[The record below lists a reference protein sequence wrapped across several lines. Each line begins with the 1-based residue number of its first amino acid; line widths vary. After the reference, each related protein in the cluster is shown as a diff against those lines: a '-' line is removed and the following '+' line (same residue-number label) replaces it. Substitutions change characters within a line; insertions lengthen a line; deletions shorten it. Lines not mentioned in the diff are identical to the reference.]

1 MTHLTKAL
9 MGTALG
15 LTLGLSLAGAA
26 GAATEMR
33 CSHQLP
39 PAHAVS
45 KVIDRWATEVETLS
59 NGEIDVQI
67 FGADSLVGAK
77 ENIVST
83 AKGDIE
89 CAFSVQFQWGK
100 TLPIMTV
107 TTAPYAF
114 SDLAI
119 WRNWDGSDAANFL
132 EDKLRAKGV
141 ENVVWLFQTNSSV
154 FTSNGKFLTTP
165 ADFEGL
171 KVRGLTP
178 AFDAGLAA
186 LGAAPT
192 ALPGSEVYQAL
203 ATGILDGALTGS
215 DAAVSRKYFEV
226 QDHFVV
232 SPVISVF
239 FHGYVNPAFY
249 AGLSDT
255 AKAALDEAG
264 AKAAVWAV
272 DAAEAGMASAPDDL
286 KAKGVQVHVATA
298 EENAAMSAVMRPA
311 FDSRFNDDDPDSQ
324 TLLDLIDQLRSGS

>member
-1 MTHLTKAL
+1 MNTKL
-9 MGTALG
+9 LSTALG
-15 LTLGLSLAGAA
+15 TVLACSAVNAA
-26 GAATEMR
+26 SAETAMR

-39 PAHAVS
+39 PAHTVAQ
-45 KVIDRWATEVETLS
+45 VINRWAAEVETLS

-67 FGADSLVGAK
+67 FGADSLVGAG
-77 ENIVST
+77 ENIVSV

-114 SDLAI
+114 ADINI
-119 WRNWDGSDAANFL
+119 WRNWDGSEAANFL
-132 EDKLRAKGV
+132 EEKLRGKGV

-154 FTSNGKFLTTP
+154 FTSNGSFLQNP
-165 ADFEGL
+165 ADFEGE
-171 KVRGLTP
+171 KVRGLAP

-192 ALPGSEVYQAL
+192 AIPGSEVYQAL
-203 ATGILDGALTGS
+203 ATGVLDGAMTGS
-215 DAAVSRKYFEV
+215 DAAVSRKYYEV

-232 SPVISVF
+232 SPVISVY
-239 FHGYVNPAFY
+239 FHGYVNPDFY

-272 DAAEAGMASAPDDL
+272 EAAEAGIAAAPGDL
-286 KAKGVQVHVATA
+286 EAKGVQVHIATP
-298 EENAAMSAVMRPA
+298 EENASMEAVMRPA
-311 FDSRFNDDDPDSQ
+311 FDAAFQSDDPDSVK
-324 TLLDLIDQLRSGS
+324 LLELIDQLRSGS

>member
-1 MTHLTKAL
+1 MNTKL
-9 MGTALG
+9 FSTALG
-15 LTLGLSLAGAA
+15 TIMVLGGTAA
-26 GAATEMR
+26 FAETAMR

-39 PAHAVS
+39 PAHNIAQ
-45 KVIDRWATEVETLS
+45 VIDRWADRVGELS
-59 NGEIDVQI
+59 NGEIDVQV
-67 FGADSLVGAK
+67 FGADSLVGAG

-114 SDLAI
+114 SDINI
-119 WRNWDGSDAANFL
+119 WRNWDGSEAANFL
-132 EDKLRAKGV
+132 EDRLRTKGV

-154 FTSNGKFLTTP
+154 FTSNGNYLQTP
-165 ADFEGL
+165 ADFEGM

-203 ATGILDGALTGS
+203 ATGVLDGAMTGT
-215 DAAVSRKYFEV
+215 DAAVSRKYYEV

-239 FHGYVNPAFY
+239 FHGYVNPDFY

-255 AKAALDEAG
+255 AKAALDQAG
-264 AKAAVWAV
+264 QEAAVWAV
-272 DAAEAGMASAPDDL
+272 ESAEEVLAGAPAEL
-286 KAKGVQVHVATA
+286 EAKGVNVHIATD
-298 EENAAMSAVMRPA
+298 EENAAMEAVMRPA
-311 FDSRFNDDDPDSQ
+311 FDEAFKSDDPDSQ
-324 TLLDLIDQLRSGS
+324 TLLGLIDQLRSGS

>member
-1 MTHLTKAL
+1 MRTKLISTAL
-9 MGTALG
+9 GTAL
-15 LTLGLSLAGAA
+15 TFSAVGAA
-26 GAATEMR
+26 SAETPMR

-39 PAHAVS
+39 PAHNVAQ
-45 KVIDRWATEVETLS
+45 VIDRWAEEVETLS

-77 ENIVST
+77 ENIVAT

-114 SDLAI
+114 ADINI
-119 WRNWDGSDAANFL
+119 WKNWDGSDAASLL
-132 EDKLRAKGV
+132 EDKLRTKGV

-154 FTSNGKFLTTP
+154 FTSNGKFMRTP
-165 ADFEGL
+165 ADFEGM

-178 AFDAGLAA
+178 AFDAGLEA

-203 ATGILDGALTGS
+203 ATGVLDGAMTGT
-215 DAAVSRKYFEV
+215 DAAVSRKYYEV

-239 FHGYVNPAFY
+239 FHGYVNPDFY

-255 AKAALDEAG
+255 AKSALDEAG
-264 AKAAVWAV
+264 RKAAVWAV
-272 DAAEAGMASAPDDL
+272 ETAEAELAKAPAVLESKGMN
-286 KAKGVQVHVATA
+286 VHIATDK
-298 EENAAMSAVMRPA
+298 ENAAMEAVMRPA
-311 FDSRFNDDDPDSQ
+311 FDKAFQSDDSDNEK
-324 TLLDLIDQLRSGS
+324 LLDLIDQLRSGS

>member
-1 MTHLTKAL
+1 MKRKAL
-9 MGTALG
+9 TVATAALMAAG
-15 LTLGLSLAGAA
+15 VAGAA
-26 GAATEMR
+26 SAETAMR

-39 PAHAVS
+39 PAHTVAQ
-45 KVIDRWATEVETLS
+45 VIDRWAAEVETLS
-59 NGEIDVQI
+59 GGEIDVQV

-77 ENIVST
+77 ENIVAT

-114 SDLAI
+114 SDLNI
-119 WRNWDGSDAANFL
+119 WRNWDGSEAANFL
-132 EDKLRAKGV
+132 EDKLRGKGV

-154 FTSNGKFLTTP
+154 FTSNGKFLAAP
-165 ADFEGL
+165 ADFAGM
-171 KVRGLTP
+171 KVRGLAP
-178 AFDAGLAA
+178 AFDAGLGA

-192 ALPGSEVYQAL
+192 AIPGSEVYQAL
-203 ATGILDGALTGS
+203 ATGVLDGAMTGS
-215 DAAVSRKYFEV
+215 DAAVSRKYYEV

-232 SPVISVF
+232 SPVISVY
-239 FHGYVNPAFY
+239 FHGYVNPKFY

-272 DAAEAGMASAPDDL
+272 EAAEAGIASAPGDL
-286 KAKGVQVHVATA
+286 EAKGAQVHIATDA
-298 EENAAMSAVMRPA
+298 ENAAMEAAMRPA
-311 FDSRFNDDDPDSQ
+311 FDAAFQSDDPDSVK
-324 TLLDLIDQLRSGS
+324 LLGLIDALRSGS

>member
-1 MTHLTKAL
+1 MKSLFVTTAL
-9 MGTALG
+9 AAVMAIGGTA
-15 LTLGLSLAGAA
+15 AA
-26 GAATEMR
+26 SAETAMR

-39 PAHAVS
+39 PAHTVA
-45 KVIDRWATEVETLS
+45 KVIDRWAAEVEKLS

-77 ENIVST
+77 ENIIAT
-83 AKGDIE
+83 AKGNIE

-114 SDLAI
+114 SDLKI
-119 WRNWDGSDAANFL
+119 WKNWDGSDAANFL
-132 EDKLRAKGV
+132 EDKLRSKGV

-154 FTSNGKFLTTP
+154 FTSKGKFLAKP
-165 ADFEGL
+165 SDFEGM
-171 KVRGLTP
+171 KIRGLTP

-186 LGAAPT
+186 LVASPT

-203 ATGILDGALTGS
+203 ATGVLDGAITGT
-215 DAAVSRKYFEV
+215 DAAVSRKYYEV

-239 FHGYVNPAFY
+239 LHGYVNPQFY

-255 AKAALDEAG
+255 AKKALDEAG
-264 AKAAVWAV
+264 REAAGWAV
-272 DAAEAGMASAPDDL
+272 EAAESALAAAPGEL
-286 KAKGVQVHVATA
+286 EAKGASVHIASD
-298 EENAAMSAVMRPA
+298 EENAAMEAVMRPA
-311 FDSRFNDDDPDSQ
+311 FDAAFKADDPDSQ
-324 TLLDLIDQLRSGS
+324 KLLELIDKLRSGS

>member
-1 MTHLTKAL
+1 MKLLSAAL
-9 MGTALG
+9 LGTG
-15 LTLGLSLAGAA
+15 LTLATINSAT
-26 GAATEMR
+26 AATEMR

-39 PAHAVS
+39 PAHAVAQ
-45 KVIDRWATEVETLS
+45 VIDRWAAEVEALS
-59 NGEIDVQI
+59 NGEIDVQV

-77 ENIVST
+77 ENIVAT

-114 SDLAI
+114 ADLDI

-132 EDKLRAKGV
+132 EDKLRTKGV

-154 FTSNGKFLTTP
+154 FTSKGKFLATP
-165 ADFEGL
+165 ADFQGM

-203 ATGILDGALTGS
+203 ATGILDGAMTGS
-215 DAAVSRKYFEV
+215 DAAVSRKYYEV

-239 FHGYVNPAFY
+239 FHGYVNPSFY

-255 AKAALDEAG
+255 AKAALDKAG
-264 AKAAVWAV
+264 KEAAVWAV
-272 DAAEAGMASAPDDL
+272 EAAEAGIASAPGDL
-286 KAKGVQVHVATA
+286 EAKGVQVRVATP
-298 EENAAMSAVMRPA
+298 EENAAMEAVMRPA
-311 FDSRFNDDDPDSQ
+311 FDAAFKNDDPDSQ
-324 TLLDLIDQLRSGS
+324 TLMGLIDKLRSGS

>member
-1 MTHLTKAL
+1 MKTKLLT
-9 MGTALG
+9 TALG
-15 LTLGLSLAGAA
+15 TVLFAGAFA
-26 GAATEMR
+26 PASAETPMR

-39 PAHAVS
+39 PTHTVAT
-45 KVIDRWATEVETLS
+45 VIDRWAEEVETLS

-77 ENIVST
+77 ENIVAT

-114 SDLAI
+114 SDLNI
-119 WRNWDGSDAANFL
+119 WRNWDGSEAADFL
-132 EDKLRAKGV
+132 EEKLRSKGV

-154 FTSNGKFLTTP
+154 FTSKGKFLTTP
-165 ADFEGL
+165 ADFDGM

-203 ATGILDGALTGS
+203 ATGVIDGAMTGT
-215 DAAVSRKYFEV
+215 DAAVSRKYYEV

-239 FHGYVNPAFY
+239 FHGYVNPKFY
-249 AGLSDT
+249 EGLSDE
-255 AKAALDEAG
+255 AKAALSEAG
-264 AKAAVWAV
+264 EKAAVWAV
-272 DAAEAGMASAPDDL
+272 EAAEEALAGAPAEL
-286 KAKGVQVHVATA
+286 EAKGVQVHIASD
-298 EENAAMSAVMRPA
+298 EENAAMEAVMRPA
-311 FDSRFNDDDPDSQ
+311 FDEAFKSDDPDSQ
-324 TLLDLIDQLRSGS
+324 TLLGLIDQLRSGS